1 MPARPA
7 TFHPLR
13 GLRKGKEARPDA
25 TKRGYG
31 ARWKRERLLYLQ
43 AHPLCVECLKRG
55 RVVPATVVDHVVPHK
70 GDYQRFWDAA
80 GNWQSLCSGCHNR
93 KTVREDGGF
102 GRERKG

>member
-55 RVVPATVVDHVVPHK
+55 RVVPATVVDHINPHR
-70 GDYQRFWDAA
+70 GEYALMWAVS
-80 GNWQSLCSGCHNR
+80 NWQALCKACHDT
-93 KTVREDGGF
+93 KTAREDGGF
-102 GRERKG
+102 GR